1 MNATCRGQWKAFY
14 KAKYDE
20 WHVSMPAENSTMRID
35 LFPNGVPGD
44 TPEEREFLAKLIAA
58 APELHDACKE
68 FVRKV
73 ECGEARSTRSY
84 AQMKAAISKAERGES

>member
-1 MNATCRGQWKAFY
+1 MNATCRGPWKAF
-14 KAKYDE
+14 KAQYSE
-20 WHVSMPAENSTMRID
+20 WHVSMPAENSTMRIA
-35 LFPNGVPGD
+35 LFRDGVPGD
-44 TPEEREFLAKLIAA
+44 TPEEREYLAKLIAA
-58 APELHDACKE
+58 APELLEACKE